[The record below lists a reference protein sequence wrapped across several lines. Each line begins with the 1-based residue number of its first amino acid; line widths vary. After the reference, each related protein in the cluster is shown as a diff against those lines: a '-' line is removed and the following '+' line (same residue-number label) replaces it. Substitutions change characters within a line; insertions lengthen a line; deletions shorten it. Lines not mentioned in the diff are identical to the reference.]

1 MNTQTYQQRLLGA
14 WRITAYKAQ
23 REDGD
28 ILYPM
33 GADAVGYILY
43 THDGYMS
50 ATLMQ
55 PKRAHF
61 SIADLTLAPAA
72 ERAAAAASY
81 FSYAGSYEV
90 DEASGV
96 VTHRVELSLL
106 PNWVG
111 IQQKRKIILDGDQ
124 LELRAL
130 APSMIAGEMR
140 TVRVFWERARHA

>member
-1 MNTQTYQQRLLGA
+1 MNAQSLKQRLIGA

-43 THDGYMS
+43 THDGYMT

-61 SIADLTLAPAA
+61 AIADLNLASAA

-81 FSYAGSYEV
+81 FSYAGTYEV
-90 DEASGV
+90 DEANAV

-111 IQQKRKIILDGDQ
+111 IEQRRKIILEGDQ

-130 APSMIAGEMR
+130 APTMIAGEMR
-140 TVRVFWERARHA
+140 TVRVFWERAK